1 MIYIAVLDDDLDFR
15 TYIEDFLRD
24 EGFEVHTFAHPE
36 DLFVAAEQEVPD
48 PRTSWMA
55 TM

>member
-1 MIYIAVLDDDLDFR
+1 MPMRPLPPSSVVAQ
-15 TYIEDFLRD
+15 
-24 EGFEVHTFAHPE
+24 ASASAPS
-36 DLFVAAEQEVPD
+36 FVSFSNSVNVPSEVPD